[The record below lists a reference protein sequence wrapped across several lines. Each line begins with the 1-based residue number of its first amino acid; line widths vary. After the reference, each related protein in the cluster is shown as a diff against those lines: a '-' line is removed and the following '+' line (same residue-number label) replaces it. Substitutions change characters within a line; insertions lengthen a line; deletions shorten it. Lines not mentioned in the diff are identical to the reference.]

1 MKIKIKTAELNEF
14 LKRSSN
20 VTKNN
25 ILPIYDHLRLE
36 VVGVGRVS
44 LTRAS
49 EGVFVVHEM
58 DAEVSSADVGD
69 VVLMELDIVVASSSK
84 AESKEMV
91 ISRNGKKIGITDGI
105 TPMFF
110 QETEDRF
117 PAIPRMG
124 ESVTRFSWDVLDA
137 IGKARGHA
145 KFRVESSGKTTSNF
159 VHTKNI
165 NTKSS
170 FIWAM
175 NDQQIVYYK
184 KFKKAIPDLLRIDLD
199 ACGVLARHEEVE
211 FTKNDNWMV
220 FSAGATVY
228 GFIEVSCNVPD
239 MSGLIA
245 KLKDAEKHFTISK
258 HPLLS
263 FCEKA
268 VSINPTNLPA
278 DIGLTHVDDTSVGM
292 AYNNSFHGRQQFRDV
307 DADVVKPSFEP
318 FMFIAEHM
326 IQILK
331 SITYEKLTFHKLQTA
346 YFLTT
351 EEDDDYIGLING
363 IAYVVPDSRT
373 KEELEELP
381 FK

>member
-1 MKIKIKTAELNEF
+1 
-14 LKRSSN
+14 
-20 VTKNN
+20 
-25 ILPIYDHLRLE
+25 
-36 VVGVGRVS
+36 
-44 LTRAS
+44 
-49 EGVFVVHEM
+49 
-58 DAEVSSADVGD
+58 
-69 VVLMELDIVVASSSK
+69 LDIVVASSSK

-239 MSGLIA
+239 MS
-245 KLKDAEKHFTISK
+245 E
-258 HPLLS
+258 
-263 FCEKA
+263 
-268 VSINPTNLPA
+268 
-278 DIGLTHVDDTSVGM
+278 
-292 AYNNSFHGRQQFRDV
+292 
-307 DADVVKPSFEP
+307 
-318 FMFIAEHM
+318 
-326 IQILK
+326 
-331 SITYEKLTFHKLQTA
+331 
-346 YFLTT
+346 
-351 EEDDDYIGLING
+351 
-363 IAYVVPDSRT
+363 
-373 KEELEELP
+373 
-381 FK
+381 